1 MHTRTVSSLEKSD
14 ASLHKS
20 SRIQLWQIST
30 SCKPNTG
37 RRIADSQINK
47 HGCKLSKEMFRF
59 PFLRPSRA
67 YFVVWEC
74 GVFIFKQSH
83 AFIFVV
89 NLALQSGNKLGEGE
103 REQALISSLQSLCKE
118 HDRETA
124 RQAIETLLT
133 LAK

>member
-1 MHTRTVSSLEKSD
+1 
-14 ASLHKS
+14 
-20 SRIQLWQIST
+20 
-30 SCKPNTG
+30 
-37 RRIADSQINK
+37 
-47 HGCKLSKEMFRF
+47 MFRF
-59 PFLRPSRA
+59 PFLCPSRVYV

-74 GVFIFKQSH
+74 VFEQSRT
-83 AFIFVV
+83 FIFVV

-103 REQALISSLQSLCKE
+103 REHALISSLQSLCKE